1 MTEYQKYQ
9 LQWMI
14 DHGFSLK
21 NLIHELDK
29 LREESDQDED
39 LESIFADW
47 EYGYGFGSEIWA
59 CEAEWRECEGMI
71 PKNLETF
78 APHPTETI
86 VLGFSLDDIDFNKA
100 RRLLEAVKSQ
110 FPENAVIAIPNYA
123 SLKSCSK
130 GVLENII
137 SMISE
142 IIDGI

>member
-1 MTEYQKYQ
+1 
-9 LQWMI
+9 MI

-47 EYGYGFGSEIWA
+47 EYGYGFGSEIWG
-59 CEAEWRECEGMI
+59 CEAEWRECEGIM
-71 PKNLETF
+71 PKKLETF
-78 APHPTETI
+78 APHPTEAI
-86 VLGFSLDDIDFNKA
+86 VLGFNLDDIDLDRA
-100 RRLLEAVKSQ
+100 RRLFEDVKSK
-110 FPENAVIAIPNYA
+110 FPESTVIAIPDYA

-130 GVLENII
+130 DALENII

-142 IIDGI
+142 IIDDL